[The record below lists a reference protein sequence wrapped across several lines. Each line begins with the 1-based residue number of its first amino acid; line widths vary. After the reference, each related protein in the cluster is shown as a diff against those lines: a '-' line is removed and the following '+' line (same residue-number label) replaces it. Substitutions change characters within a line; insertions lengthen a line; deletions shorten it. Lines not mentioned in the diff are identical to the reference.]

1 MVEDNKIKSY
11 YIENTKFSRTAL
23 AQVYEIL
30 IEYEDGIE
38 NIPERII
45 RFLDDNRN
53 KEYVFDYG
61 DDLENFKL
69 EKDAENLLIYIY
81 TKYLASEEEKNIL
94 ENMAKIQYEQKQKE
108 KQEQYKIDIFSSDQ
122 EEHVEEIQEVTL
134 PVEYKESIIKKILKF
149 IKRIFKK
156 WVLLKNSQWLY
167 YDCTRK
173 YANKETIDI

>member
-1 MVEDNKIKSY
+1 MVEDNRMKSY

-38 NIPERII
+38 NVPERVI
-45 RFLDDNRN
+45 RFLDDNRD

-81 TKYLASEEEKNIL
+81 TKYLAPEEERRVI
-94 ENMAKIQYEQKQKE
+94 EDIAKMQAIQKEKE
-108 KQEQYKIDIFSSDQ
+108 KQEQYKIDIFNPEKED
-122 EEHVEEIQEVTL
+122 VAEEIQEVTL

-149 IKRIFKK
+149 IKKFFKK
-156 WVLLKNSQWLY
+156 
-167 YDCTRK
+167 
-173 YANKETIDI
+173 

>member
-11 YIENTKFSRTAL
+11 YIENTKFSRIAL

-38 NIPERII
+38 NVPENVI
-45 RFLDDNRN
+45 RFLDDNRD

-81 TKYLASEEEKNIL
+81 TKYLAPEEERRVI
-94 ENMAKIQYEQKQKE
+94 EDIAKMQAIQKEKE
-108 KQEQYKIDIFSSDQ
+108 KQEQFSSDVFNSNSEI
-122 EEHVEEIQEVTL
+122 EEKIQENVL
-134 PVEYKESIIKKILKF
+134 PVEYKESLIKKILRFFKN
-149 IKRIFKK
+149 IFK
-156 WVLLKNSQWLY
+156 
-167 YDCTRK
+167 RK
-173 YANKETIDI
+173 

>member
-11 YIENTKFSRTAL
+11 YIENTKFSRIAL

-38 NIPERII
+38 TVPENVI
-45 RFLDDNRN
+45 RFLDDNRD

-81 TKYLASEEEKNIL
+81 TKYLASEEEKAVL
-94 ENMAKIQYEQKQKE
+94 ENMAKIQYEQRQKE
-108 KQEQYKIDIFSSDQ
+108 KQEQYKIDIFNSEQ
-122 EEHVEEIQEVTL
+122 EEHIEEIKKITL
-134 PVEYKESIIKKILKF
+134 PVEYKESIIKRILKF
-149 IKRIFKK
+149 VKK
-156 WVLLKNSQWLY
+156 FFEK
-167 YDCTRK
+167 
-173 YANKETIDI
+173 

>member
-156 WVLLKNSQWLY
+156 
-167 YDCTRK
+167 
-173 YANKETIDI
+173 

>member
-1 MVEDNKIKSY
+1 MVEDNRMKSY

-38 NIPERII
+38 NVPERVI

-69 EKDAENLLIYIY
+69 EKDAENLLIYFY
-81 TKYLASEEEKNIL
+81 TKYLASEEEKNVL

-108 KQEQYKIDIFSSDQ
+108 KQEQYKIDIFNPEKED
-122 EEHVEEIQEVTL
+122 VAEEIQEITL

-149 IKRIFKK
+149 IKKFFKK
-156 WVLLKNSQWLY
+156 
-167 YDCTRK
+167 
-173 YANKETIDI
+173 

>member
-11 YIENTKFSRTAL
+11 YIENTKFSRIAL
-23 AQVYEIL
+23 AQVYEII

-38 NIPERII
+38 NVPENVIK
-45 RFLDDNRN
+45 FLDDNRD

-81 TKYLASEEEKNIL
+81 TKYLAPEEEKNVL

-108 KQEQYKIDIFSSDQ
+108 KQEQYKIDIFNPEKED
-122 EEHVEEIQEVTL
+122 VAEEIQEITL

-149 IKRIFKK
+149 IKKFFKK
-156 WVLLKNSQWLY
+156 
-167 YDCTRK
+167 
-173 YANKETIDI
+173 

>member
-11 YIENTKFSRTAL
+11 YIENTKFSRIAL

-38 NIPERII
+38 NVPENVI
-45 RFLDDNRN
+45 RFLDDNRD

-81 TKYLASEEEKNIL
+81 TKYLASEEEKAVL
-94 ENMAKIQYEQKQKE
+94 ENMAKIQYEQRQKE
-108 KQEQYKIDIFSSDQ
+108 KQEQYKIDIFNSEQ
-122 EEHVEEIQEVTL
+122 EEHIEEIKKITL
-134 PVEYKESIIKKILKF
+134 PVEYKESIIKRILKF
-149 IKRIFKK
+149 VKK
-156 WVLLKNSQWLY
+156 FFEK
-167 YDCTRK
+167 
-173 YANKETIDI
+173 

>member
-1 MVEDNKIKSY
+1 MVEVNKIKSY
-11 YIENTKFSRTAL
+11 YIANTKFSRTAL

-38 NIPERII
+38 NVPENVI
-45 RFLDDNRN
+45 RFLDDNRD

-81 TKYLASEEEKNIL
+81 TKYLASEEEKNVL

-108 KQEQYKIDIFSSDQ
+108 RQEQYKLDIFNSDK
-122 EEHVEEIQEVTL
+122 EESVEEIQEINL

-149 IKRIFKK
+149 IKRIFK
-156 WVLLKNSQWLY
+156 N
-167 YDCTRK
+167 
-173 YANKETIDI
+173 

>member
-1 MVEDNKIKSY
+1 MVEDNRMKSY

-38 NIPERII
+38 NVPERVI
-45 RFLDDNRN
+45 RFLDDNRD

-81 TKYLASEEEKNIL
+81 TKYLAPEEERRVI
-94 ENMAKIQYEQKQKE
+94 EDIAKMQAIQKEKE
-108 KQEQYKIDIFSSDQ
+108 KQEQFSSDVFNSNSEI
-122 EEHVEEIQEVTL
+122 EEKIQENVL
-134 PVEYKESIIKKILKF
+134 PVEYKESLIKKILRFFKN
-149 IKRIFKK
+149 IFK
-156 WVLLKNSQWLY
+156 
-167 YDCTRK
+167 RK
-173 YANKETIDI
+173 